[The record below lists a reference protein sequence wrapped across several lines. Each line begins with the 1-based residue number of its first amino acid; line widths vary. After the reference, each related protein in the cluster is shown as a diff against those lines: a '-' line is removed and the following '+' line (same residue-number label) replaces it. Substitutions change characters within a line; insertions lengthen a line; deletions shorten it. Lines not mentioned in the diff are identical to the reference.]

1 MTLSCPR
8 CVVAAAGFSPA
19 TTALGPVVP
28 HSRATLRALPQAW
41 TEKGAFNSRNHKA
54 RPVAGART
62 VQEMDTLGPKMGGK
76 LDDDIVGEIVD
87 DATREELDELLALLD
102 ADEAFWKELYAWLG
116 GPESESKPL
125 TNEYCAFHCLGVA
138 LDYAK
143 LRRKR
148 EDHPEAFR
156 TPSVHSSPSASIN
169 TIIRKQYA
177 NRPRLR
183 AICDAII
190 DAAKAFQSLGNR
202 GDPVEA
208 AREVVISAG
217 RGVVG
222 LSTRRRSF
230 ARIQPSSDGG

>member
-1 MTLSCPR
+1 
-8 CVVAAAGFSPA
+8 
-19 TTALGPVVP
+19 
-28 HSRATLRALPQAW
+28 
-41 TEKGAFNSRNHKA
+41 
-54 RPVAGART
+54 
-62 VQEMDTLGPKMGGK
+62 MDTLGPKMGGQ
-76 LDDDIVGEIVD
+76 LDDDIVGEIID
-87 DATREELDELLALLD
+87 DATREELDGLLALLD

-125 TNEYCAFHCLGVA
+125 TNEYCACLGVA

-169 TIIRKQYA
+169 TIIREQYA
-177 NRPRLR
+177 DRPRLR

-217 RGVVG
+217 GGVVG
-222 LSTRRRSF
+222 LSTRE
-230 ARIQPSSDGG
+230 AWPEYNPVQTEA

>member
-1 MTLSCPR
+1 
-8 CVVAAAGFSPA
+8 
-19 TTALGPVVP
+19 
-28 HSRATLRALPQAW
+28 
-41 TEKGAFNSRNHKA
+41 
-54 RPVAGART
+54 
-62 VQEMDTLGPKMGGK
+62 MDTLGPKMGGK

-156 TPSVHSSPSASIN
+156 TPSVHSSPVHRSIRSSANSTRIG
-169 TIIRKQYA
+169 RASGQYA
-177 NRPRLR
+177 TPSR
-183 AICDAII
+183 CG
-190 DAAKAFQSLGNR
+190 QS
-202 GDPVEA
+202 
-208 AREVVISAG
+208 ISI
-217 RGVVG
+217 VG
-222 LSTRRRSF
+222 
-230 ARIQPSSDGG
+230 